1 MSYRRSYAVYTI
13 AALLLVAVACGG
25 SEEQATAT
33 PVPTPTPVIDAAAVL
48 EKTGAVMAGLSSFH
62 FRLRHEVG
70 SLEIASGLVLDK
82 VDGNVVRPDRISVT
96 FVGNLGG
103 FALDSSLITIGS
115 ASYMTNPLTGQW
127 ETGPMSLSPLG
138 FFSPTEGIASIIS
151 QVRDPVLAT
160 DAATPGSYRISGML
174 PAPAL
179 SPLIGSAIL
188 PDAVVE
194 LELTI
199 AHDGSYLTGV
209 RFTGRI
215 LESDVE
221 GAVRVIEVSGFD
233 EPVSIEPPL

>member
-1 MSYRRSYAVYTI
+1 MFRRIFFYVAAI
-13 AALLLVAVACGG
+13 AALWLAAVGCGG

-70 SLEIASGLVLDK
+70 SLEIASGLVLDR

-151 QVRDPVLAT
+151 QVRAPVLTVEPAP
-160 DAATPGSYRISGML
+160 ASSYRIEGTL

-179 SPLIGSAIL
+179 TPLIGSTIL
-188 PDAVVE
+188 PDAVVD
-194 LELTI
+194 LVLTI
-199 AHDGSYLTGV
+199 APDGSHLTAV

-221 GAVRVIEVSGFD
+221 GAIRVIELSAFD
-233 EPVSIEPPL
+233 EPISIEPPL